1 MEYRTAVSEFQIA
14 KCLSVAAGN
23 ESGTCCQKNVTM
35 QNIIHIKE
43 KKFGMVSKKRREMIT
58 LMLILPIKKKWFD
71 MILSGEK
78 KEEYRE
84 IKPYYTSRFKKLFMM
99 CPNSGFTMPG
109 CSRQEILF
117 RNGYRK
123 DSPSFVAEC
132 SLDMGEG
139 KKEWGAE
146 KGKEYYILK
155 IEKIV
160 KN

>member
-1 MEYRTAVSEFQIA
+1 M
-14 KCLSVAAGN
+14 L
-23 ESGTCCQKNVTM
+23 
-35 QNIIHIKE
+35 
-43 KKFGMVSKKRREMIT
+43 T
-58 LMLILPIKKKWFD
+58 LTIKKKWFD

-84 IKPYYTSRFKKLFMM
+84 IKPYYISRFKKLFMLY
-99 CPNSGFTMPG
+99 PNSGFPMPG

-146 KGKEYYILK
+146 KGNEYYILK

>member
-1 MEYRTAVSEFQIA
+1 
-14 KCLSVAAGN
+14 
-23 ESGTCCQKNVTM
+23 
-35 QNIIHIKE
+35 
-43 KKFGMVSKKRREMIT
+43 MVSKKRREMIT

-155 IEKIV
+155 TSWENFTVSLKSHLMTGWKAIPDVLILQMHHIDTECYIMIKSSCQ
-160 KN
+160 